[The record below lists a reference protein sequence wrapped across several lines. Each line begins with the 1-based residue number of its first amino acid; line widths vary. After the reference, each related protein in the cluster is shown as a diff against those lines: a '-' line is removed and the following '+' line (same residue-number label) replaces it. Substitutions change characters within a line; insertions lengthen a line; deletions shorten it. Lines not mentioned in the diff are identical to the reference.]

1 MSASSVELL
10 GLLAGFLTTASF
22 IPQVI
27 KILKTRD
34 TSGISLV
41 IYVALTLGLML
52 WFLYGVRNGQASI
65 MAANGITLVLALVIL
80 GMKLGYR

>member
-41 IYVALTLGLML
+41 MYVALTFGLML
-52 WFLYGVRNGQASI
+52 WFWYGFRNGQASI
-65 MAANGITLVLALVIL
+65 MAANGITLALALVIL
-80 GMKLGYR
+80 GMKLRYR

>member
-41 IYVALTLGLML
+41 MYVALTLGLML
-52 WFLYGVRNGQASI
+52 WFWYGFRNGQASI
-65 MAANGITLVLALVIL
+65 MAANGITLALALVIL
-80 GMKLGYR
+80 GMKLRYR

>member
-41 IYVALTLGLML
+41 MYVALTLGLIL
-52 WFLYGVRNGQASI
+52 WFWYGFRNGQASI
-65 MAANGITLVLALVIL
+65 MAANGITLALALVIL
-80 GMKLGYR
+80 GMKLRYR

>member
-10 GLLAGFLTTASF
+10 GLLAGFLTTAPF

-41 IYVALTLGLML
+41 MYVALTLGLML
-52 WFLYGVRNGQASI
+52 WFWYGFRNGQASI
-65 MAANGITLVLALVIL
+65 MAANGITLALALVIL
-80 GMKLGYR
+80 GMKLRYR